1 MKSFKLSTVFWAL
14 ALSAPLCAQ
23 ELLLHFDFTQ
33 VAGTAVTDNA
43 SQVKAVLRNN
53 ARVEQMGD
61 YHVLNLGTANGY
73 LDMTSAAGK
82 QFASTDNYTVSV
94 CYFVEKDYTISGNGY
109 FLWAFST
116 NAACTQTAGKYSAY
130 RVNAQRMA
138 TATAGWGSEKGYD
151 LGSVTPQGQWMHVA
165 YTESG
170 GTGKLYINGELK
182 NTMTGMPKNSANFGA
197 TAPAYCWLGRAPFS
211 GDNYLKR
218 TKVAD
223 FRLYDAALDAAAVG
237 KLAAETVSLTEAM
250 RYGTPGD
257 ETQLKAL
264 ISQAQALADGD
275 AGGYLPAAVEDLRD
289 VILGAQNILGLGYSD
304 FALDE
309 YEQQL
314 SAAMTAVKATKGMVF
329 VAGNV
334 PEAYDVNRG
343 FIHPGGLHTQA
354 DFDRIKAQLAA
365 KHPTVTAAWNA
376 LLASEWSKSTTA
388 TWPVETIV
396 RGGGSGQNYIN
407 AARGAHIAYEN
418 ALRWKIAGDKACAK
432 HGVEVL
438 MAWARTCKLVS
449 GDSNWALAAGL
460 YGYEFAQ
467 AAELLRD
474 YEGWSREDF
483 EIFKQWMLT
492 VWYPG
497 NIHFLRGRNGTWEN
511 VGNQGGYRPGHYWS
525 NWPLCNVLSALTIGI
540 LCDDVFIY
548 NQALSF
554 MKYDQAGTFPKD
566 GKRTAN
572 PILNDGCTEF
582 LGNLVV
588 DVKDTELETGAYG
601 QMGQM
606 QESGRDGGHA
616 AMALGLAIDIAQ
628 TAWNQGD
635 DLYSYMDNRLA
646 AGIEFVAAST
656 QGQEGLPWTNYK
668 YVDCR
673 TAWHNGWLME
683 GYATAETRPYWGTV
697 LGHYEGVKGVRMPW
711 AEKAYAQM
719 GADAGPTGGASGAYD
734 HLGFS
739 RLLHTRDVQLAP
751 EDQRPTLL
759 SPLMEYNG
767 QQLARGELGGLR
779 NTFAVDKDK
788 ALPKGQSVRLMPQLP
803 EGAEDTGQWQWN
815 TGETTREIS
824 VDTDRSFVYR
834 VTYTNAN
841 GIPSHQAFSI
851 AVDGDCQ
858 PSVGTYGTMTYKGET
873 HTTDSM
879 SVFYGDRVTL
889 GVVGTGG
896 YESYQWDNGATTQ
909 SITTAPI
916 VRPRTFTGVYVNQ
929 GGVRS
934 AVTFR
939 VGVRYM
945 ELRTVVNGQV
955 LADSTSVVVNQ
966 GDDVSIGAYVPDGV
980 QDCSFRWN
988 NGDSAPVLTFSDIR
1002 QSVTQTLHYSV
1013 NGRQGEVTYH
1023 ILVAPVEATAVSPG
1037 AYRILH
1043 RATGRYLTCKGSGY
1057 FASFDEELY
1066 GDEALTQVWHLQPG
1080 ESDATAFNIQ
1090 NDASRLYI
1098 NAAGRG
1104 SKYAPRYV
1112 FSFFQATGTDW
1123 LEVRDAGATP
1133 KYWTVNTRSQL
1144 TLPAGSAITDFPFR
1158 LVPYTGATAIDGVS
1172 AKGVATAAEYNLM
1185 GQPTAPAQRGIHVG
1199 KGKKY
1204 IVR

>member
-1 MKSFKLSTVFWAL
+1 MKKLIIAL
-14 ALSAPLCAQ
+14 ALLFPFVGQAQ
-23 ELLLHFDFTQ
+23 DLLLHFDFKQ
-33 VAGTAVTDNA
+33 AAGTTVTDNA

-53 ARVEQMGD
+53 AKVEPLGD

-82 QFASTDNYTVSV
+82 KFISTDNYTVSV
-94 CYFVEKDYTISGNGY
+94 YYFVEKDYTISGNGY

-116 NAACTQTAGKYSAY
+116 NSVCSKTEGKYSAY
-130 RVNAQRMA
+130 RLNAQRIA
-138 TATAGWGSEKGYD
+138 TSTGGWGSEKGYD
-151 LGSVTPQGQWMHVA
+151 LGSVTPQGMWMHVA
-165 YTESG
+165 YTENN

-182 NTMTGMPKNSANFGA
+182 NTTTGMPKNSANYGT

-223 FRLYDAALDAAAVG
+223 FRLYDAALDAADVSQ
-237 KLAAETVSLTEAM
+237 LAAETELLTEAM

-257 ETQLKAL
+257 ETKLKAL
-264 ISQAQALADGD
+264 IAEAQALADGD
-275 AGGYLPAAVEDLRD
+275 TSGFLPAAVEDLRD
-289 VILGAQNILGLGYSD
+289 MTQAAQDALGRGYSEY
-304 FALDE
+304 ALDE
-309 YEQQL
+309 YEEQL
-314 SAAMTAVKATKGMVF
+314 NAAMAAVQATEGMVF
-329 VAGNV
+329 TAGDV
-334 PEAYDVNRG
+334 VQAYDTNRG
-343 FIHPGGLHTQA
+343 FVHPGGLHTQA
-354 DFDRIKAQLAA
+354 DFDRIKAQLEA
-365 KHPTVTAAWNA
+365 KNPTVTAAWNA
-376 LLASEWSKSTTA
+376 LLASEWSKSTAA

-396 RGGGSGQNYIN
+396 RGGSGQNYIN

-418 ALRWKIAGDKACAK
+418 ALRWKIAGDKACAR

-474 YEGWSREDF
+474 YEGWSKEDF
-483 EIFKQWMLT
+483 EVFKQWMLT

-497 NIHFLRGRNGTWEN
+497 NIHFLRSRNGTWEN
-511 VGNQGGYRPGHYWS
+511 VGRQGGYRPGHYWS

-540 LCDDVFIY
+540 LCDDVFVY

-616 AMALGLAIDIAQ
+616 AMALGLAVDIAQ

-646 AGIEFVAAST
+646 AGVEFVAAST
-656 QGQEGLPWTNYK
+656 QGQEGLPWTDYK
-668 YVDCR
+668 YVDCG
-673 TAWHNGWLME
+673 TAWHNGWLMTE
-683 GYATAETRPYWGTV
+683 YATAQSRPYWGTV
-697 LGHYEGVKGVRMPW
+697 IGHYEGVKGVEMPW

-719 GADAGPTGGASGAYD
+719 DADAGPKGGASGAYD

-751 EDQRPTLL
+751 EDLRPTLL
-759 SPLMEYNG
+759 SPMMEYNG
-767 QQLARGELGGLR
+767 QQLAHNELGGLE
-779 NTFAVDKDK
+779 NTFVVDTDK
-788 ALPKGQSVRLMPQLP
+788 ALPKGQAVRLMPQLP
-803 EGAEDTGQWQWN
+803 DGAEDTGNWQWN
-815 TGETTREIS
+815 TGETTRDIT
-824 VDTDRSFVYR
+824 VATDRSFIYR

-841 GIPSHQAFSI
+841 GIESHQAFAI

-858 PSVGTYGTMTYKGET
+858 PSVSTYGTITYNGET
-873 HTTDSM
+873 HIGDTIT
-879 SVFYGDRVTL
+879 VPYGTRVTL
-889 GVVGTGG
+889 GIVGTGG

-934 AVTFR
+934 AVTFSVSVLSEPTDALVEVPAKVPNAAVYNLKGQR
-939 VGVRYM
+939 VQPHGRGVYI
-945 ELRTVVNGQV
+945 
-955 LADSTSVVVNQ
+955 S
-966 GDDVSIGAYVPDGV
+966 
-980 QDCSFRWN
+980 
-988 NGDSAPVLTFSDIR
+988 
-1002 QSVTQTLHYSV
+1002 
-1013 NGRQGEVTYH
+1013 NGRKVVMQ
-1023 ILVAPVEATAVSPG
+1023 
-1037 AYRILH
+1037 
-1043 RATGRYLTCKGSGY
+1043 
-1057 FASFDEELY
+1057 
-1066 GDEALTQVWHLQPG
+1066 
-1080 ESDATAFNIQ
+1080 
-1090 NDASRLYI
+1090 
-1098 NAAGRG
+1098 
-1104 SKYAPRYV
+1104 
-1112 FSFFQATGTDW
+1112 
-1123 LEVRDAGATP
+1123 
-1133 KYWTVNTRSQL
+1133 
-1144 TLPAGSAITDFPFR
+1144 
-1158 LVPYTGATAIDGVS
+1158 
-1172 AKGVATAAEYNLM
+1172 
-1185 GQPTAPAQRGIHVG
+1185 
-1199 KGKKY
+1199 
-1204 IVR
+1204 

>member
-1 MKSFKLSTVFWAL
+1 MKFINLSTAFL
-14 ALSAPLCAQ
+14 ALSLSATVSAQ

-43 SQVKAVLRNN
+43 GQVKAVLKNN
-53 ARVEQMGD
+53 AQVEQMGD
-61 YHVLNLGTANGY
+61 YRVLNLGTSNGY

-82 QFASTDNYTVSV
+82 QFVSTDNYTVSV
-94 CYFVEKDYTISGNGY
+94 CYFVEESYSISGNGY
-109 FLWAFST
+109 FLWAFS
-116 NAACTQTAGKYSAY
+116 NDAACTQTAGKYSAY
-130 RVNAQRMA
+130 RLNAQRIA
-138 TATAGWGSEKGYD
+138 TSTGGWGSEKGYD
-151 LGSVTPQGQWMHVA
+151 MGCSTSQGEWMHVA
-165 YTESG
+165 YTENN

-182 NTMTGMPKNSANFGA
+182 STITGMPKNSANYGT

-211 GDNYLKR
+211 GDNYLQR

-237 KLAAETVSLTEAM
+237 QLAAETAGLTEAM

-257 ETQLKAL
+257 EAQLMATL
-264 ISQAQALADGD
+264 AEARALADGD
-275 AGGYLPAAVEDLRD
+275 TSGYLPAAVEDLRD
-289 VILGAQNILGLGYSD
+289 MIQYAQNALGQGYSE
-304 FALDE
+304 FVLDE
-309 YEQQL
+309 FEEGL
-314 SAAMTAVKATKGMVF
+314 TSAMAAVRATQGMAFAM
-329 VAGNV
+329 GNIAQ
-334 PEAYDVNRG
+334 AYDTNRG

-354 DFDRIKAQLAA
+354 DFDRIKAQLEAGN
-365 KHPTVTAAWNA
+365 PTVTAAWNA
-376 LLASEWSKSTTA
+376 LLASEWSKSSAA
-388 TWPVETIV
+388 TYPVETIV
-396 RGGGSGQNYIN
+396 RGGSSGQNYIN

-418 ALRWKIAGDKACAK
+418 ALRWKIAGDKACAR

-438 MAWARTCKLVS
+438 MAWARTCKVVS

-474 YEGWSREDF
+474 YEGWSAEDF
-483 EIFKQWMLT
+483 ELFKQWMLR

-497 NIHFLRGRNGTWEN
+497 NIHFLRARNGTWEN

-572 PILNDGCTEF
+572 PILSDGCTEF
-582 LGNLVV
+582 MGNLVV

-616 AMALGLAIDIAQ
+616 AMALGLAVDIAQ

-646 AGIEFVAAST
+646 AGIEFVAASA

-683 GYATAETRPYWGTV
+683 GYATAHNRPYWGTV
-697 LGHYEGVKGVRMPW
+697 IGHYEGVKGVEMPW
-711 AEKAYAQM
+711 ARKAYAQM
-719 GADAGPTGGASGAYD
+719 GADAGPTGGSSGAYD

-759 SPLMEYNG
+759 SPLMEYDGKQIAHN
-767 QQLARGELGGLR
+767 ELGGLT
-779 NTFAVDKDK
+779 NTFVVDTDK
-788 ALPKGQSVRLMPQLP
+788 ALPKGQTVRLMPQLP
-803 EGAEDTGQWQWN
+803 ADAEDTGQWQWN
-815 TGETTREIS
+815 TGETTREIT
-824 VDTDRSFVYR
+824 VATDRSFIYR

-841 GIPSHQAFSI
+841 GIQSQQAFSI

-858 PSVGTYGTMTYKGET
+858 PSAETYGTMTYKGET
-873 HTTDSM
+873 HTTDTL

-889 GVVGTGG
+889 AITGTGG
-896 YESYQWDNGATTQ
+896 YESYQWDNGLATQT
-909 SITTAPI
+909 ITTAPI
-916 VRPRTFTGVYVNQ
+916 VRPRTYTGVYVNQ
-929 GGVRS
+929 GGARS

-945 ELRTVVNGQV
+945 ELRAVVNGNV
-955 LADSTSVVVNQ
+955 LTDSTNIVVSQ
-966 GDDVSIGAYVPDGV
+966 GDDVSIGAYIPEGV
-980 QDCSFRWN
+980 NGNTFSWSTGEDDAMLSFRN
-988 NGDSAPVLTFSDIR
+988 IT
-1002 QSVTQTLHYSV
+1002 QSGTYTLQYNV
-1013 NGRQGEVTYH
+1013 NGQQGEVTYN
-1023 ILVAPVEATAVSPG
+1023 ILVVPSAPTAVQPG
-1037 AYRILH
+1037 TYRILH
-1043 RATGRYLTCKGSGY
+1043 RPTGLYLTANGLGY
-1057 FASFDEELY
+1057 SASVEAEAS
-1066 GDEALTQVWHLQPG
+1066 GDEALTQVWHLQA
-1080 ESDATAFNIQ
+1080 SDADATAFNLQ
-1090 NDASRLYI
+1090 NDADRLYI
-1098 NAAGRG
+1098 STAGRG
-1104 SKYAPRYV
+1104 TKYAPKYV
-1112 FSFFQATGTDW
+1112 FRFLQAVGTDW
-1123 LEVRDAGATP
+1123 LEVHDNNATAR
-1133 KYWTVNTRSQL
+1133 YWTVNEKGKL
-1144 TLPAGSAITDFPFR
+1144 TVPKTSAITDFPFQ
-1158 LVPYTGATAIDGVS
+1158 LLPYEGATGVGNVVADMS
-1172 AKGVATAAEYNLM
+1172 ADASVFNLNGQRTSPTQKGVY
-1185 GQPTAPAQRGIHVG
+1185 VS

-1204 IVR
+1204 IMQ